1 MTTSKIIICFKH
13 ICFVICYI
21 NNKKTNYGY
30 FITQGN
36 TVAKILNVSQKD
48 ALIHWSALHTA

>member
-48 ALIHWSALHTA
+48 ALIH